1 MAAAE
6 KEMSFW
12 DHLDALRF
20 LIFRTLGVWLVLSM
34 VFFCFKDFLF
44 GNIILAPTKA
54 DFFVYRWLG
63 LDVSLSL
70 INTDVTAQFM
80 THIKISFIAAV
91 IVAVPYLIFELWLFI
106 KPALYPAEK
115 KAVRGAFAFASVL
128 FYVGMTVGYVM
139 VLPLMV
145 NFFAKYQVSGD
156 VTNMFNLTSYI
167 SLFST
172 MVLLFGL
179 VFEFPSVVAILS
191 RIGLLKREHMTK
203 SWRYAVAGIIVLA
216 AAITPTGDPFS
227 LAIVS
232 LPLFLLYGFSILVCR
247 KGSETEEDEEED
259 NVELVETDGE

>member
-1 MAAAE
+1 MSVKAE

-20 LIFRTLGVWLVLSM
+20 LIFRTLGVWIVLSI

-44 GNIILAPTKA
+44 GTLILAPTKP
-54 DFFVYRWLG
+54 DFFVYKWLG

-106 KPALYPAEK
+106 KPALYK
-115 KAVRGAFAFASVL
+115 KERKVVRGAFAFASVL
-128 FYVGMTVGYVM
+128 FYLGMAVGYVM

-145 NFFAKYQVSGD
+145 NFFAKYQVSGE
-156 VTNMFNLTSYI
+156 VTNMFNLSSYI

-179 VFEFPSVVAILS
+179 VFEFPSVIAVLS
-191 RIGLLKREHMTK
+191 RMGIIYREQMLKA
-203 SWRYAVAGIIVLA
+203 WRYAVAGIVVLA

-227 LAIVS
+227 LAVVS
-232 LPLFLLYGFSILVCR
+232 LPLFLLYGFSIILCR
-247 KGSETEEDEEED
+247 KEKPDSDEEDEEDE
-259 NVELVETDGE
+259 ETEE

>member
-1 MAAAE
+1 MAKKVE

-20 LIFRTLGVWLVLSM
+20 LLFRTLGVWLALS
-34 VFFCFKDFLF
+34 VFFFCFKDFLF
-44 GNIILAPTKA
+44 GTIILAPTKP
-54 DFFVYRWLG
+54 DFFVYKWLG
-63 LDVSLSL
+63 LNVSLSL

-106 KPALYPAEK
+106 KPALYQKEK
-115 KAVRGAFAFASVL
+115 KAIRGAFAFASVL
-128 FYVGMTVGYVM
+128 FYLGMTVGYVM

-145 NFFAKYQVSGD
+145 NFFAKYQVSGE
-156 VTNMFNLTSYI
+156 VTNMFNLSSYI

-179 VFEFPSVVAILS
+179 VFEFPSVIAVLS
-191 RIGLLKREHMTK
+191 RMGIIYRSQMLK
-203 SWRYAVAGIIVLA
+203 SWRYAVAGIVVVA

-232 LPLFLLYGFSILVCR
+232 LPLFLLYIFSIMLCR
-247 KGSETEEDEEED
+247 KEVPSIDEDDEVEETEE
-259 NVELVETDGE
+259 